1 MTSRWG
7 GKIPVGRDAAARV
20 MKKIAPQRAE
30 RQRRKKAGKGAQVS
44 TAQHPVQDLDWLV
57 TDFAERVRHVAH
69 AVVVSADGFALA
81 FSATLPRGHADQ
93 LAAVTS
99 GLAGLA
105 DGAARTFGA
114 GEVIQTAVE
123 MEAGLLVTMPAGNGS
138 TLAVLAAAEC
148 DLGHISCEMSLLAER
163 AGRESTPATRQERDP
178 RSPLPA
184 VPLQAGV
191 RKASDSAGDC
201 SPSAR
206 QA

>member
-1 MTSRWG
+1 M
-7 GKIPVGRDAAARV
+7 
-20 MKKIAPQRAE
+20 
-30 RQRRKKAGKGAQVS
+30 S
-44 TAQHPVQDLDWLV
+44 TAQHPVHDLDWLV

-81 FSATLPRGHADQ
+81 FSARLPPGHADR

-105 DGAARTFGA
+105 DGAARTFDA

-148 DLGHISCEMSLLAER
+148 DLGLISGEMRLLADR
-163 AGRESTPATRQERDP
+163 AGRELTPATRQEYDP
-178 RSPLPA
+178 GSPPPA

-191 RKASDSAGDC
+191 RKASDSASDYG
-201 SPSAR
+201 PRAH
-206 QA
+206 QT

>member
-1 MTSRWG
+1 
-7 GKIPVGRDAAARV
+7 

-30 RQRRKKAGKGAQVS
+30 RQRRKNAGKGAQVS

-81 FSATLPRGHADQ
+81 FSASLPRGHAGR

-123 MEAGLLVTMPAGNGS
+123 MEAGLLVIMPVGNGS

-148 DLGHISCEMSLLAER
+148 DLGLVSCEMSLLAER
-163 AGRESTPATRQERDP
+163 AGREPAPATVREHDP
-178 RSPLPA
+178 GSPLAA
-184 VPLQAGV
+184 VPLQAGG
-191 RKASDSAGDC
+191 SESL
-201 SPSAR
+201 
-206 QA
+206 

>member
-1 MTSRWG
+1 M
-7 GKIPVGRDAAARV
+7 
-20 MKKIAPQRAE
+20 
-30 RQRRKKAGKGAQVS
+30 S

-81 FSATLPRGHADQ
+81 FSARLPRGDADQ

-105 DGAARTFGA
+105 DGAARTFQA

-123 MEAGLLVTMPAGNGS
+123 MEAGLLVTMPVSSGS

-148 DLGHISCEMSLLAER
+148 DLGLISCEMSLLAER
-163 AGRESTPATRQERDP
+163 AGPELTPATRQDYDP
-178 RSPLPA
+178 GSLLPA
-184 VPLQAGV
+184 IPLQAGGP
-191 RKASDSAGDC
+191 KSH
-201 SPSAR
+201 
-206 QA
+206 

>member
-1 MTSRWG
+1 MMAENKRAGSLLSG
-7 GKIPVGRDAAARV
+7 GGG
-20 MKKIAPQRAE
+20 
-30 RQRRKKAGKGAQVS
+30 KKAGKGAQVS

-81 FSATLPRGHADQ
+81 FSATLPRGHADR

-123 MEAGLLVTMPAGNGS
+123 MEAGLLVTMPVSNSS

-148 DLGHISCEMSLLAER
+148 DLGLISGEMSLLAER
-163 AGRESTPATRQERDP
+163 AERAGQEPAGADNWVGMS
-178 RSPLPA
+178 RSLRS
-184 VPLQAGV
+184 GE
-191 RKASDSAGDC
+191 K
-201 SPSAR
+201 
-206 QA
+206 

>member
-1 MTSRWG
+1 MG
-7 GKIPVGRDAAARV
+7 
-20 MKKIAPQRAE
+20 
-30 RQRRKKAGKGAQVS
+30 

-81 FSATLPRGHADQ
+81 FSATLPGGHADQ
-93 LAAVTS
+93 LAAVAS

-105 DGAARTFGA
+105 DGAARTFQA

-148 DLGHISCEMSLLAER
+148 DLGLISCEMSLLTQR
-163 AGRESTPATRQERDP
+163 AGRELTPATRQEYDP
-178 RSPLPA
+178 GSSLPA

-191 RKASDSAGDC
+191 RKASDSASGYC
-201 SPSAR
+201 PR
-206 QA
+206 GHQA

>member
-1 MTSRWG
+1 
-7 GKIPVGRDAAARV
+7 
-20 MKKIAPQRAE
+20 
-30 RQRRKKAGKGAQVS
+30 VS

-93 LAAVTS
+93 LAAVTA

-123 MEAGLLVTMPAGNGS
+123 MEAGLLVTIPAGNGS
-138 TLAVLAAAEC
+138 TLAVLAATEC
-148 DLGHISCEMSLLAER
+148 DLGLISGEMSLLAER
-163 AGRESTPATRQERDP
+163 AGPELTPATLQEYGP
-178 RSPLPA
+178 GSPLPA
-184 VPLQAGV
+184 IPHQAGV
-191 RKASDSAGDC
+191 RKASDPASDYC
-201 SPSAR
+201 PR
-206 QA
+206 VQQA